1 MKRTILVVV
10 ALLTLVI
17 VALAQAQTGV
27 IGTFPPPNNGTTGF
41 TYQPSTNTYHF
52 TRTDGTFSN
61 MLVFENSAEPGYPF
75 TNDFSADSVNVDGQ
89 RDLIT
94 YHYNTDKESYAIS
107 SLLDLDEDGHFSLG
121 SSSGGGIATDPG
133 TGDTCIPYNA
143 LVNGACNVPAAL
155 HVASTG
161 QISQYLGLPLDTG
174 GRGTSMIA
182 RAVNG
187 SATGTVN
194 DYLAWTTPA
203 AGYGASDFYE
213 VSWVGVVTT
222 PSNGARAV
230 ATWNFTDESGPNSC
244 SSVAMAFGA
253 PGNRLELSCRF
264 YSVPNTPVN
273 LSVMTLGG
281 NPTYASHLR
290 VIIH

>member
-1 MKRTILVVV
+1 MKRTILLGVF
-10 ALLTLVI
+10 LLTLAI
-17 VALAQAQTGV
+17 VVLAQAQTGT

-41 TYQPSTNTYHF
+41 TYQPSTSTYHF

-61 MLVFENSAEPGYPF
+61 MLVFDNSAEPGYPN
-75 TNDFSADSVNVDGQ
+75 TNDFSADGVNVDGQ
-89 RDLIT
+89 RDLVT
-94 YHYNTDKESYAIS
+94 YHYNNEKGGYQIS

-121 SSSGGGIATDPG
+121 SSSGGGISTDPT

-143 LVNGACNVPAAL
+143 LVNGACNVPGAMHIA
-155 HVASTG
+155 VTG
-161 QISQYLGLPLDTG
+161 QVSQYMGLPLDPSG
-174 GRGTSMIA
+174 HGTSMIA
-182 RAVNG
+182 KAVNG

-194 DYLAWTTPA
+194 AYLAWTTPA
-203 AGYGASDFYE
+203 SGYGASDFYE
-213 VSWVGVVTT
+213 VSWVGVVTA
-222 PSNGARAV
+222 PAFGARAT

-244 SSVAMAFGA
+244 SSATTAFGA

-264 YSVPNTPVN
+264 YSAPNTPIN
-273 LSVMTLGG
+273 ISVTTFGG